1 MPDMSAGSNSGE
13 CRAEPR
19 IGYGHACACCQR
31 LLKYCE
37 RCVDDRQ
44 RAEIKTGPEGPVSY
58 VLAERVGQLPRSI
71 KSHTKQS
78 LSTVDKIS
86 VYHRL
91 CTSQACN
98 ALQSDMLTLAPR

>member
-13 CRAEPR
+13 CRVEPR
-19 IGYGHACACCQR
+19 IGSGHACACCQR

-58 VLAERVGQLPRSI
+58 VLAERVGQLPGLINSDI
-71 KSHTKQS
+71 KQA
-78 LSTVDKIS
+78 LSTVGEIS
-86 VYHRL
+86 VYRQL

-98 ALQSDMLTLAPR
+98 GLQSDMLTLAPR